1 MAKIADASTLGY
13 FKDTIWNEGI
23 DLIIMCVFINS
34 ELAMYRASLVAQ
46 MVKYLPAMKE
56 TQVSS
61 MGQEDPLVKG
71 MATHS
76 SILIWRIP

>member
-34 ELAMYRASLVAQ
+34 ELAMYRNGLYDNKST
-46 MVKYLPAMKE
+46 KE
-56 TQVSS
+56 GEGNGAIQ
-61 MGQEDPLVKG
+61 GQSFP
-71 MATHS
+71 
-76 SILIWRIP
+76 IL